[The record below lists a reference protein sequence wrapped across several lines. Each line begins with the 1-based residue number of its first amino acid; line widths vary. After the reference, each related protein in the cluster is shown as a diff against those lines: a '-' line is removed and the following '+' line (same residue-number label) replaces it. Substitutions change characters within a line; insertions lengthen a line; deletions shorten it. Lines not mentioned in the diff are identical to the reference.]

1 MYYQLFIIP
10 RTAIP
15 SKASLQL
22 HLYTEYIVGEW
33 VVLKSDPTAVKL
45 NYFQHIQFKLTN
57 EQLGF
62 DKIEENEIQDLIDF
76 ASVKIQ

>member
-33 VVLKSDPTAVKL
+33 VVLKRDPTAVKL